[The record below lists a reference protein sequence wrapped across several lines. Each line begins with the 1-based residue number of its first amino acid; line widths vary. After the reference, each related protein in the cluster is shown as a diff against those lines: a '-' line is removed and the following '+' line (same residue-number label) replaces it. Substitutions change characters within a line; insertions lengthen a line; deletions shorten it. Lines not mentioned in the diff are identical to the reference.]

1 MDNQKAVE
9 RINTLACQILEK
21 GGDDKDLL
29 VGLIE
34 FTNDFYQVMK
44 TASQD
49 EINSYCENY
58 PGFYSYA
65 KVLGDLAALSSQGKL
80 TDFLKGSEEKIK
92 EPSSSGHSN
101 TNRKSIAELQQIMAQ
116 SLLQIRDLV
125 VLDTESSD
133 QAKVIPTIT
142 VFLLSVISTAA
153 DLVEMT
159 VPGGSTYLYAEVEAG
174 VKNGGIRSIVKAM
187 GENSPHYYSVSG
199 IESDDIEA
207 AMSYVGQE
215 LAVTLTKALHE
226 LPMPLRT
233 SETQLRGIE
242 TLITNLLCQRFT
254 NPHEVL
260 DSLCD
265 HVHTALSVLGKNLSV
280 HMVH

>member
-1 MDNQKAVE
+1 
-9 RINTLACQILEK
+9 
-21 GGDDKDLL
+21 
-29 VGLIE
+29 
-34 FTNDFYQVMK
+34 
-44 TASQD
+44 
-49 EINSYCENY
+49 
-58 PGFYSYA
+58 
-65 KVLGDLAALSSQGKL
+65 
-80 TDFLKGSEEKIK
+80 
-92 EPSSSGHSN
+92 
-101 TNRKSIAELQQIMAQ
+101 MAQ

-260 DSLCD
+260 DNLVKANSRFQNLRREILNRNFD
-265 HVHTALSVLGKNLSV
+265 LDQPLSGAGLFVANKSKSEPTNKLSTNEKAVCGLEFWYRIRIKGPEEELINPGPVPPVRPMPDSISGAKLGNTGN
-280 HMVH
+280 